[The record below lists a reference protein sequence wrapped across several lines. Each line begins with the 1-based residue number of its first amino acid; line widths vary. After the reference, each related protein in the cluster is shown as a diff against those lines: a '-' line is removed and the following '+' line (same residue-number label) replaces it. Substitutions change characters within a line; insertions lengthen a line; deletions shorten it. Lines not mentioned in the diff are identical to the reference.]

1 MHCRVTALT
10 SIRPE
15 LVMMHCSQIWIWHR
29 LVRIGW
35 ERLDAKNRHGRFSCL
50 FPFKT
55 KKKSPK
61 NVYSHFS
68 PSAFPKM
75 LGKNQKSDFSSAWQ
89 PSITHLSALKRIVA
103 QNCWLPAP
111 NLDGGKESQ
120 AMEIVS
126 IDSNIR
132 RKKTKRTTRF
142 VVSWPPNL
150 F

>member
-29 LVRIGW
+29 LVGIGW
-35 ERLDAKNRHGRFSCL
+35 ERMDAENRHGRFYCL

-55 KKKSPK
+55 KKK
-61 NVYSHFS
+61 V
-68 PSAFPKM
+68 PKM
-75 LGKNQKSDFSSAWQ
+75 FTVTFLRQHSQKCWGKIRKVISHLLDR
-89 PSITHLSALKRIVA
+89 PSTTHLSALKQIVA
-103 QNCWLPAP
+103 QNCWLTAP

-132 RKKTKRTTRF
+132 RKKTKQTTRF
-142 VVSWPPNL
+142 VASWPPNL